1 MARKVTVAPR
11 RLTEEV
17 LRTVPVGRRITDKE
31 LAGFSAQRNRD
42 GIVYKVKRDYRAPG
56 AEKPETF
63 NYTFTAA
70 SLDDARVEAV
80 RLLGLMKQGINP
92 SHKGEAQAASWPA
105 GVPSVEQAY
114 KDWFKDIRARG
125 GRESTIESIQYR
137 LDRYIPD
144 WKEKPITDI
153 KRSTARARHEHIL
166 FKHGPR
172 VANQTLGDF
181 GTAWRLAAKLVDDE
195 VELPSNPADA
205 VTKAK
210 EKGESHVMSAG
221 ELPQWWEDLAIVK
234 SPVRRAMLALG
245 LLSGLRPLHLKEIR
259 RSYIQAPQR
268 HGQHGAHR
276 RPPA

>member
-1 MARKVTVAPR
+1 
-11 RLTEEV
+11 
-17 LRTVPVGRRITDKE
+17 
-31 LAGFSAQRNRD
+31 
-42 GIVYKVKRDYRAPG
+42 
-56 AEKPETF
+56 
-63 NYTFTAA
+63 
-70 SLDDARVEAV
+70 
-80 RLLGLMKQGINP
+80 
-92 SHKGEAQAASWPA
+92 
-105 GVPSVEQAY
+105 
-114 KDWFKDIRARG
+114 
-125 GRESTIESIQYR
+125 
-137 LDRYIPD
+137 
-144 WKEKPITDI
+144 
-153 KRSTARARHEHIL
+153 
-166 FKHGPR
+166 